1 MKIFFTEYDRFK
13 NRCVWSWQGI
23 LEIWSN
29 ESSFRTW
36 VSVNLVSIAATLVID
51 LTGAER
57 AIILSLGVLIL
68 AAELMNSAIERAIDY
83 ISEDIHPLAKAAKDA
98 GSAGVA
104 VTAVAGGLAWLAILI
119 G

>member
-1 MKIFFTEYDRFK
+1 MGLIVNELKRFV
-13 NRCVWSWQGI
+13 NRCIWSWQGI
-23 LEIWSN
+23 AEIWHT

-36 VSVNLVSIAATLVID
+36 LIVNLISASFTFLID

-57 AIILSLGVLIL
+57 ALILSLGILIL

-104 VTAVAGGLAWLAILI
+104 VTAVAGGIAWLAILI